1 MPPVDQG
8 LVGRSRAAAA
18 VSPQPGPEDFGLDPR
33 HAGIPS
39 FLGRSPVIGALR
51 ASGSA
56 IGWCDRAATERST
69 HLLNIPGLVTFDNVV
84 ERSSVALDL
93 TYAALADPT
102 RRAILLRLRQAEARV
117 TDIARPFPISLAAVS
132 RHIGVLENAGL
143 VRREVRGRDHYLHAE
158 PERLAEAE
166 RWIAEYTAFWNRR
179 ADALVAHLQARQAD
193 REEHR

>member
-1 MPPVDQG
+1 
-8 LVGRSRAAAA
+8 
-18 VSPQPGPEDFGLDPR
+18 
-33 HAGIPS
+33 
-39 FLGRSPVIGALR
+39 
-51 ASGSA
+51 
-56 IGWCDRAATERST
+56 
-69 HLLNIPGLVTFDNVV
+69 LLNVADLVTFDNVV
-84 ERSSVALDL
+84 ERSSAALDL

-143 VRREVRGRDHYLHAE
+143 VRREIRGRDHYLRAE

-179 ADALVAHLQARQAD
+179 ADALVAQLEARQAD
-193 REEHR
+193 REEPR